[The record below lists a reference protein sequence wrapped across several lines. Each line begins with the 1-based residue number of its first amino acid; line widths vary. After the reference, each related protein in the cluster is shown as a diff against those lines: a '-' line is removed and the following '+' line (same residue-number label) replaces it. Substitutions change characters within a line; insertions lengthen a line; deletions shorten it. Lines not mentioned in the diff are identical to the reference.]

1 MAPRPEDFPLGSP
14 ESRAAARAKL
24 ERIQV
29 DRMKNVI
36 RVTVVHIGRE
46 EANRTFEV
54 YMPSKR
60 ENR

>member
-1 MAPRPEDFPLGSP
+1 ML
-14 ESRAAARAKL
+14 K
-24 ERIQV
+24 RIQE
-29 DRMKNVI
+29 DQEKNVI
-36 RVTVVHIGRE
+36 RVTVVHIGST